1 MAHAGPFCWQ
11 FVVLA
16 SEHARNRLPL
26 FLLEFF
32 QKCIFGDGA
41 NISNTPLFE
50 NAAMGNKILDA
61 RTSLLQAYISLAVE
75 TDRLVYVFNDFVT
88 GECQQMSTQ

>member
-16 SEHARNRLPL
+16 SEHATNRLPL
-26 FLLEFF
+26 FLLVFSD
-32 QKCIFGDGA
+32 KCIFGDGA
-41 NISNTPLFE
+41 SISNTPLFE
-50 NAAMGNKILDA
+50 NAAMGNNILDA
-61 RTSLLQAYISLAVE
+61 RTSLPPVYISLAVE
-75 TDRLVYVFNDFVT
+75 TDRLVYVFNDFVI